1 MTKRCQLCIDLLTLC
16 ISGLT
21 LGVLIY
27 TAYYVKE
34 YWKETQIMKE
44 QMIGQTKE
52 MINQTK
58 ISSHMNEQMITQT
71 KISSQT
77 LKASLLPLLDVSIE
91 FVSHFTADFAYDI
104 YLHNKGNGPAF
115 NITVL
120 QTITKRNRLRPTS
133 RGNLKGFSK
142 KIPIIGKDERT
153 KIHTEH
159 SDSYD
164 YFKIKAMY
172 RNPFGELQHCVFEG
186 NRDGLKLKE
195 HPMLKHFQNDKSDNS
210 EPS

>member
-16 ISGLT
+16 ISALT

-58 ISSHMNEQMITQT
+58 ISS
-71 KISSQT
+71 QT

-91 FVSHFTADFAYDI
+91 FVSPFTANFAYDI
-104 YLHNKGNGPAF
+104 YLQNKGNGPAF
-115 NITVL
+115 NITVT
-120 QTITKRNRLRPTS
+120 QAITKRN
-133 RGNLKGFSK
+133 NLSPPLLGDIKPFSK
-142 KIPIIGKDERT
+142 RISIIGKDE
-153 KIHTEH
+153 KIRVHTEH
-159 SDSYD
+159 SDSHD
-164 YFKIKAMY
+164 YFKIKVMY
-172 RNPFGELQHCVFEG
+172 RNLFGDLQHCTFEG
-186 NRDGLKLKE
+186 SRKGLKLKE
-195 HPMLKHFQNDKSDNS
+195 HPMLKHFQNDKNDNS